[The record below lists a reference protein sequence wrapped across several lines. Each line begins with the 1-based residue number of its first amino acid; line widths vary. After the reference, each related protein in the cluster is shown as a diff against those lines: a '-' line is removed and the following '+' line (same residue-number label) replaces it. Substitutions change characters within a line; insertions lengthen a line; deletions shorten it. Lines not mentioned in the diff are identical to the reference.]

1 MSREIMQ
8 QALDLLKS
16 AYVSTAL
23 IWDRADCVVALEA
36 ELAKPEQQFY
46 PDWDMLKPYHDRISE
61 LEARLAK
68 PEQEKPEWQE
78 LYKDE
83 IKEILNDGEE
93 WSSLEFAQ
101 AVSDLLREKNT

>member
-1 MSREIMQ
+1 MDKR
-8 QALDLLKS
+8 LK
-16 AYVSTAL
+16 
-23 IWDRADCVVALEA
+23 
-36 ELAKPEQQFY
+36 ELAEQAGIENTLGCFWQSG
-46 PDWDMLKPYHDRISE
+46 DTN
-61 LEARLAK
+61 LERFADLVRQDERDK
-68 PEQEKPEWQE
+68 KPEWQE

>member
-1 MSREIMQ
+1 MNER
-8 QALDLLKS
+8 LKELTDEAGLFWQFS
-16 AYVSTAL
+16 PVYEK
-23 IWDRADCVVALEA
+23 CLERFA
-36 ELAKPEQQFY
+36 ELVRQDERDK
-46 PDWDMLKPYHDRISE
+46 
-61 LEARLAK
+61 
-68 PEQEKPEWQE
+68 KPEWQE